1 MFNDAPKDY
10 YENGEYDEI
19 LFKETIQVLRNEG
32 ATVVENIDIPSFH
45 REWSWEFRFM
55 S

>member
-32 ATVVENIDIPSFH
+32 ATVVENIDIPSFI
-45 REWSWEFRFM
+45 ENGAGEFRFM